1 MALAT
6 GSRIGPY
13 EILAPLGAGGMG
25 EVYRA
30 RHEQLG
36 REVAIKVLPTRL
48 LGDQGALKRFALEA
62 KMLATLSHP
71 NVLAIYDFV
80 TEGDQS
86 CVVAELLEGETL
98 RTRLSGGILQWRR
111 ATEIGVGI
119 AEGLAGAHAK
129 GVIHRDLKPDN
140 VFLTS
145 DGRVKVLDFGLARTL
160 PFTSPDDDTAP
171 TAVHLTTPGTVL
183 GTVGYMSPEQAR
195 GATADGRSDVF
206 SLGCVL
212 YEMVA
217 GRAPF
222 ERETAAETIAAILKE
237 EPPYLTGSGE
247 LVPPELERVLLHC
260 LEKTPEQRFQTAR
273 DLAFAL
279 DALLKGSGAA
289 QTPYPG
295 ARRAGRRSRGIDTL
309 AVLPF
314 VNATGDPDAEYLS
327 DGITETLINSLSQL
341 PKLRVT
347 ARTTV
352 FRYKGRNLPPQMIG
366 QDLGVRAVLTGT
378 LAQRGDALV
387 MQVDLVDAADG
398 AQLWG
403 EQFNRQSAELFVM
416 QDELAQR
423 ILDKLRLRLTG
434 EEKKRVTK
442 RHTQN
447 VQAYQLYMKGRFY
460 WNRRTPDGFRQAI
473 EYFNQATLRD
483 PQYALA
489 HSGLADCFSLLS
501 FYGAL
506 PPKVG
511 YQRAR
516 AAAARALEIDDTLA
530 EAHAS
535 LACGLLY
542 HAWDGDGAERSFQR
556 SLALNPNYATA
567 RQWHAQMLMAQGKLD
582 LALDEVQRAQELDP
596 LSFVISASL
605 GMVLYAQRRFEDA
618 VREHRNTLELEPNFL
633 LARALLGMSLIESGR
648 PEDAVAELERAR
660 SASGGAALALGMLGH
675 VYARVGQEGPARQ
688 MLAELE
694 QRAQDNYV
702 SPFWNALVCAGL
714 RDAEQTLY
722 WLGRARDERSDWLL
736 FVGVTP
742 GFDWLRADPRIE
754 PFLRLLD
761 SPVS

>member
-1 MALAT
+1 MALVT
-6 GSRIGPY
+6 GSRIGAY

-30 RHEQLG
+30 RHHQLD
-36 REVAIKVLPTRL
+36 REVAVKVLPARL
-48 LGDQGALKRFALEA
+48 LNDEGALKRFTREA

-71 NVLAIYDFV
+71 NILAIYDFV
-80 TEGDQS
+80 TEGEQY

-111 ATEIGVGI
+111 ATEVGVAI
-119 AEGLAGAHAK
+119 AEGLAAAHAK

-140 VFLTS
+140 VFLTA
-145 DGRVKVLDFGLARTL
+145 DNRVKVLDFGLARAL
-160 PFTSPDDDTAP
+160 PFASPDDDTAP
-171 TAVHLTTPGTVL
+171 TAMHLTQPGTVL

-195 GATADGRSDVF
+195 GAAADGRSDVF

-247 LVPPELERVLLHC
+247 LVPAELERVLLHC
-260 LEKTPEQRFQTAR
+260 LEKSPEQRFQTAR

-295 ARRAGRRSRGIDTL
+295 ARKGKRSRLIDTL

-314 VNATGDPDAEYLS
+314 ANATGDPDAEYLS

-341 PKLRVT
+341 PKLRIT

-378 LAQRGDALV
+378 LAQRGDSLV
-387 MQVDLVDAADG
+387 LQVDLVDAADG

-416 QDELAQR
+416 QEELAQR

-434 EEKKRVTK
+434 EEKKRVVK

-447 VQAYQLYMKGRFY
+447 VEAYQLYMKGRFY

-473 EYFNQATLRD
+473 EFFNQATLRD
-483 PQYALA
+483 PTYALA

-516 AAAARALEIDDTLA
+516 ASAARALELDDSLA

-542 HAWDGDGAERSFQR
+542 HAWDGEGAERAFQR
-556 SLALNPNYATA
+556 ALALNPNYATA
-567 RQWHAQMLMAQGKLD
+567 RQWHAQMLMAQGKLE
-582 LALDEVQRAQELDP
+582 LALEEVDKAQELDP
-596 LSFVISASL
+596 LSFVISSSR
-605 GMVLYAQRRFEDA
+605 GMVLYASRRFDDA

-633 LARALLGMSLIESGR
+633 LARALLGMTLIEAGR
-648 PEDAVAELERAR
+648 ADDAVAALERAR
-660 SASGGAALALGMLGH
+660 ADSGGAALALGMLGH
-675 VYARVGQEGPARQ
+675 VYARVGRHDDARR
-688 MLAELE
+688 MLAELA
-694 QRAQDNYV
+694 QRSHHNYV
-702 SPFWNALVCAGL
+702 SPFWHALVWTGL
-714 RDAEQTLY
+714 RDADETFR
-722 WLGRARDERSDWLL
+722 WLENAREERSDWLL

-742 GFDWLRADPRIE
+742 GFDWLQGDPRLDA
-754 PFLRLLD
+754 FRRLLG
-761 SPVS
+761 

>member
-6 GSRIGPY
+6 GSRIGAY

-30 RHEQLG
+30 RHHQLE
-36 REVAIKVLPTRL
+36 REVAVKVLPSRL
-48 LGDQGALKRFALEA
+48 LGDEGAQKRFAREA
-62 KMLATLSHP
+62 RILATLSHP
-71 NVLAIYDFV
+71 NILAIYDFV
-80 TEGDQS
+80 SEGDQY

-98 RTRLSGGILQWRR
+98 RSRLSGGILQWRR
-111 ATEIGVGI
+111 ATEIGVRV
-119 AEGLAGAHAK
+119 AEGLAAAHAR

-145 DGRVKVLDFGLARTL
+145 DGRVKVLDFGLARAL
-160 PFTSPDDDTAP
+160 PFASPDDETAP
-171 TAVHLTTPGTVL
+171 TAVHLTQPGTVL

-195 GATADGRSDVF
+195 GVAADGRSDVF

-237 EPPYLTGSGE
+237 DPPYLTGSGE
-247 LVPPELERVLLHC
+247 LVPAEVERVLLHC
-260 LEKTPEQRFQTAR
+260 LEKSAERRFQTAR
-273 DLAFAL
+273 DLVFAL

-295 ARRAGRRSRGIDTL
+295 KRSGRRSRSIDTL

-314 VNATGDPDAEYLS
+314 TNATGDPDAEYLS

-341 PKLRVT
+341 PRLRVT

-352 FRYKGRNLPPQMIG
+352 FRYKGRSLPPQMIG

-378 LAQRGDALV
+378 LAQRGETLV

-403 EQFNRQSAELFVM
+403 EQFNRQGAELFVM
-416 QDELAQR
+416 QEELAQR

-434 EEKKRVTK
+434 EEKKKVAK

-447 VQAYQLYMKGRFY
+447 VQAYQLYMKGRFC
-460 WNRRTPDGFRQAI
+460 WNRRTPESFRQAI
-473 EYFNQATLRD
+473 EYFNQATQLD
-483 PQYALA
+483 PGYALA

-506 PPKVG
+506 PARVG

-516 AAAARALEIDDTLA
+516 ASAARALELDDALA

-535 LACGLLY
+535 LAYALLY
-542 HAWDGDGAERSFQR
+542 HGWDGEGAERAFQR
-556 SLALNPNYATA
+556 ALALNPGYATA

-582 LALDEVQRAQELDP
+582 LALEEIRKAQELDP

-605 GMVLYAQRRFEDA
+605 GMVLYSLRRFDEA
-618 VREHRNTLELEPNFL
+618 VREHRNTLELEPSFL
-633 LARALLGMSLIESGR
+633 FARALLGVCLVEAGR
-648 PEDAVAELERAR
+648 ADDAVVELERAR
-660 SASGGAALALGMLGH
+660 AESGDAALALGMLGH
-675 VYARVGQEGPARQ
+675 VYGRVGRTEDARGI
-688 MLAELE
+688 LAQLE
-694 QRAQDNYV
+694 HKGRNGYV
-702 SPFWNALVCAGL
+702 SPFWNAFVCAGL
-714 RDAEQTLY
+714 RDAEQTLA
-722 WLGRARDERSDWLL
+722 WLGRALEERSDWLL
-736 FVGVTP
+736 FAGVTP
-742 GFDWLRADPRIE
+742 GFDWLRDDPRMA
-754 PFLRLLD
+754 PFRGLLER
-761 SPVS
+761 PRT

>member
-6 GSRIGPY
+6 GSRIGAY

-30 RHEQLG
+30 RHHQLE
-36 REVAIKVLPTRL
+36 REVAVKVLPSRL
-48 LGDQGALKRFALEA
+48 LGDEGAQKRFAREA
-62 KMLATLSHP
+62 RMLATLSHP
-71 NVLAIYDFV
+71 NILAIYDFV
-80 TEGDQS
+80 TDGDQY

-98 RTRLSGGILQWRR
+98 RSRLSGGILQWRR
-111 ATEIGVGI
+111 ATEIGVQV
-119 AEGLAGAHAK
+119 AEGLAAAHAK

-145 DGRVKVLDFGLARTL
+145 EGRVKVLDFGLARAL
-160 PFTSPDDDTAP
+160 PFASPDDDTAP
-171 TAVHLTTPGTVL
+171 TAVHLTQPGTVL

-195 GATADGRSDVF
+195 GAAADGRSDVF

-247 LVPPELERVLLHC
+247 LVPAELERVLLHC
-260 LEKTPEQRFQTAR
+260 LEKSAEQRFQTAR

-295 ARRAGRRSRGIDTL
+295 KRTGRRSRSIDTL

-314 VNATGDPDAEYLS
+314 SNATGDADAEYLS

-378 LAQRGDALV
+378 LAQRGEALV

-434 EEKKRVTK
+434 EERKKVTK

-483 PQYALA
+483 PNYALA

-506 PPKVG
+506 PPRVG

-516 AAAARALEIDDTLA
+516 ASAARALELDDTLA

-535 LACGLLY
+535 LACALLY
-542 HAWDGDGAERSFQR
+542 HAWDGEGAERAFQR
-556 SLALNPNYATA
+556 ALALNPGYATA
-567 RQWHAQMLMAQGKLD
+567 RQWHAQMLMAQDKLD
-582 LALDEVQRAQELDP
+582 LALQEIQKAQELDP
-596 LSFVISASL
+596 LSFVISASM
-605 GMVLYAQRRFEDA
+605 GMVLYSMRRFEEA

-633 LARALLGMSLIESGR
+633 LARALLGMSLIEAGR
-648 PEDAVAELERAR
+648 ADDAVAELERAR
-660 SASGGAALALGMLGH
+660 DASGGAALALGMLGH
-675 VYARVGQEGPARQ
+675 VYGRTGRAEGARAI
-688 MLAELE
+688 LAELE
-694 QRAQDNYV
+694 QKAQNGYV
-702 SPFWNALVCAGL
+702 SPFWSALVWAGL
-714 RDAEQTLY
+714 RDAEQTFH
-722 WLGRARDERSDWLL
+722 WLDRAREERSDWLL
-736 FVGVTP
+736 FVDVTP
-742 GFDWLRADPRIE
+742 GFDWLREDARMA
-754 PFLRLLD
+754 PFRRLLE
-761 SPVS
+761 PLR

>member
-6 GSRIGPY
+6 GSRIGAY

-30 RHEQLG
+30 RDSRLE
-36 REVAIKVLPTRL
+36 REVAVKVLPSRL
-48 LGDQGALKRFALEA
+48 LGDEGAQKRFAREA
-62 KMLATLSHP
+62 RMLATLSHP
-71 NVLAIYDFV
+71 NILSVYDFV
-80 TEGDQS
+80 TEGDQY

-111 ATEIGVGI
+111 ATEIGISI
-119 AEGLAGAHAK
+119 AEGLAAAHAK

-140 VFLTS
+140 VFLTG
-145 DGRVKVLDFGLARTL
+145 DGRVKVLDFGLARSL
-160 PFTSPDDDTAP
+160 PFASPDDDTAP
-171 TAVHLTTPGTVL
+171 TAVHLTQPGTVL

-195 GATADGRSDVF
+195 GAAADGRSDVF

-247 LVPPELERVLLHC
+247 LVPAELERVLLHC
-260 LEKTPEQRFQTAR
+260 LEKSAEQRFQTAR

-289 QTPYPG
+289 QTPFPG
-295 ARRAGRRSRGIDTL
+295 KRTGRRSRLIDTL

-314 VNATGDPDAEYLS
+314 ANATGDPDAEYLS

-352 FRYKGRNLPPQMIG
+352 FRYKGRNLPPQMVG

-378 LAQRGDALV
+378 LAQRGDSLV

-416 QDELAQR
+416 QEELAQR
-423 ILDKLRLRLTG
+423 ILEKLRLRLTG
-434 EEKKRVTK
+434 DEKKKVTK

-483 PQYALA
+483 PEYALA

-516 AAAARALEIDDTLA
+516 AAAARALEIDDSLA

-556 SLALNPNYATA
+556 ALALNPNYATA
-567 RQWHAQMLMAQGKLD
+567 RQWHAQMLMAQGKLG
-582 LALDEVQRAQELDP
+582 LALDEIQRAQELDP

-605 GMVLYAQRRFEDA
+605 GMVLYASRRFDDA

-633 LARALLGMSLIESGR
+633 LARALLGMSLIEARR
-648 PEDAVAELERAR
+648 PEDAVTELERAR
-660 SASGGAALALGMLGH
+660 TASGGAALALGMLGH
-675 VYARVGQEGPARQ
+675 VYARVGQEPSARQ

-694 QRAQDNYV
+694 QRGQNAYV
-702 SPFWNALVCAGL
+702 SPFRNALVCAGL
-714 RDAEQTLY
+714 RDTEQTLY
-722 WLGRARDERSDWLL
+722 WLGRAREERSDWLL

-742 GFDWLRADPRIE
+742 GFDWLHADPRMDA
-754 PFLRLLD
+754 FRRLLD
-761 SPVS
+761 TPVA

>member
-1 MALAT
+1 
-6 GSRIGPY
+6 
-13 EILAPLGAGGMG
+13 
-25 EVYRA
+25 
-30 RHEQLG
+30 
-36 REVAIKVLPTRL
+36 
-48 LGDQGALKRFALEA
+48 
-62 KMLATLSHP
+62 MLATLSHP
-71 NVLAIYDFV
+71 NILAVYDFV
-80 TEGDQS
+80 TDGNQH

-98 RTRLSGGILQWRR
+98 RTRLSGGILLWRR
-111 ATEIGVGI
+111 ATEIGVAI

-129 GVIHRDLKPDN
+129 GVIHRDLKPEN

-145 DGRVKVLDFGLARTL
+145 AGRITVLDDGLARSL
-160 PFTSPDDDTAP
+160 PFASPDDDTMP
-171 TAVHLTTPGTVL
+171 TAVHLTQPGTVL

-195 GATADGRSDVF
+195 GAAADGRSDVF

-260 LEKTPEQRFQTAR
+260 LEKSPEQRFQTAR

-289 QTPYPG
+289 QTPYP
-295 ARRAGRRSRGIDTL
+295 AGKGGKRSRRIDTL

-314 VNATGDPDAEYLS
+314 SNGTGDADAEYLS

-352 FRYKGRNLPPQMIG
+352 FRYKGRQLPPQMIG
-366 QDLGVRAVLTGT
+366 QDLGVRAVLTGI
-378 LAQRGDALV
+378 LAQRGDSLV
-387 MQVDLVDAADG
+387 LQVDLVDAADG

-416 QDELAQR
+416 QEELAQR

-434 EEKKRVTK
+434 DEKKKVTK
-442 RHTQN
+442 RHTHN
-447 VQAYQLYMKGRFY
+447 IEAYQLYMKGRFY

-483 PQYALA
+483 PTYALA

-516 AAAARALEIDDTLA
+516 ASAQRALEIDDSLA

-535 LACGLLY
+535 AACGLLY
-542 HAWDGDGAERSFQR
+542 HAWDGEGAEREFQR
-556 SLALNPNYATA
+556 ALALNPSYATA
-567 RQWHAQMLMAQGKLD
+567 RQWHAQMLMAQGKLE
-582 LALDEVQRAQELDP
+582 LAMDEIHKAQELDP
-596 LSFVISASL
+596 LSFVISASK
-605 GMVLYAQRRFEDA
+605 GMVLYSARRFEEA
-618 VREHRNTLELEPNFL
+618 VREHRNTLELEPGFL
-633 LARALLGMSLIESGR
+633 LARALMGMALVETAR
-648 PEDAVAELERAR
+648 HDEAVSELERAR
-660 SASGGAALALGMLGH
+660 ADSGGAALALGMLGH
-675 VYARVGQEGPARQ
+675 VYARVGRDEDARR
-688 MLAELE
+688 MLVELE
-694 QRAQDNYV
+694 HRGKSNYV

-714 RDAEQTLY
+714 RDTEQTLY
-722 WLGRARDERSDWLL
+722 WLGAAREERSDWLL
-736 FVGVTP
+736 FVGVTS
-742 GFDWLRADPRIE
+742 GFDWLRDDPRIE
-754 PFLRLLD
+754 PFRHLLG
-761 SPVS
+761 

>member
-6 GSRIGPY
+6 GSRIGAY

-30 RHEQLG
+30 RHHQLD
-36 REVAIKVLPTRL
+36 REVAVKVLPSRL
-48 LGDQGALKRFALEA
+48 LGDEGAQKRFAREA

-71 NVLAIYDFV
+71 NILAIYDFI
-80 TEGDQS
+80 TDGDQY

-111 ATEIGVGI
+111 ATEIGAAI

-140 VFLTS
+140 VFLTK
-145 DGRVKVLDFGLARTL
+145 DGRVKVLDFGLARAL
-160 PFTSPDDDTAP
+160 PFASPDDDTAP
-171 TAVHLTTPGTVL
+171 AAPHLTTPGTVL

-195 GATADGRSDVF
+195 GAVADGRSDVF
-206 SLGCVL
+206 SLGCVM

-222 ERETAAETIAAILKE
+222 ERDTAAETIAAILKE

-247 LVPPELERVLLHC
+247 LVPPELERLLLHC
-260 LEKTPEQRFQTAR
+260 LEKSAEQRFQTAR

-289 QTPYPG
+289 QTPFPG
-295 ARRAGRRSRGIDTL
+295 KRIGRRSRSIDTL

-314 VNATGDPDAEYLS
+314 INATEDPDAEYLS

-387 MQVDLVDAADG
+387 MQVDLVDAVDG

-423 ILDKLRLRLTG
+423 ILDKLRVRLTG
-434 EEKKRVTK
+434 DEKKKVTK
-442 RHTQN
+442 RHTHN

-473 EYFNQATLRD
+473 EFFNQATLRD
-483 PQYALA
+483 PELRAGPLRPGRLLRAAELLRRAPAQGRLPARAGRGHAGAGDRRLA
-489 HSGLADCFSLLS
+489 GGGARVGGLRAAVPRL
-501 FYGAL
+501 GRRRR
-506 PPKVG
+506 
-511 YQRAR
+511 RAR
-516 AAAARALEIDDTLA
+516 VPARALAQPQLRDRPPVARADADGPGQAGPGPGRDPAGPGAGPALVRDQLVA
-530 EAHAS
+530 
-535 LACGLLY
+535 
-542 HAWDGDGAERSFQR
+542 GDGALRG
-556 SLALNPNYATA
+556 A
-567 RQWHAQMLMAQGKLD
+567 
-582 LALDEVQRAQELDP
+582 P
-596 LSFVISASL
+596 LR
-605 GMVLYAQRRFEDA
+605 GGG
-618 VREHRNTLELEPNFL
+618 
-633 LARALLGMSLIESGR
+633 ARAPQHARAGAQLPAGAGTAGHVAGR
-648 PEDAVAELERAR
+648 
-660 SASGGAALALGMLGH
+660 SGAAG
-675 VYARVGQEGPARQ
+675 
-688 MLAELE
+688 
-694 QRAQDNYV
+694 
-702 SPFWNALVCAGL
+702 
-714 RDAEQTLY
+714 
-722 WLGRARDERSDWLL
+722 
-736 FVGVTP
+736 
-742 GFDWLRADPRIE
+742 
-754 PFLRLLD
+754 
-761 SPVS
+761 

>member
-6 GSRIGPY
+6 GSRIGAY

-30 RHEQLG
+30 RHHQLE
-36 REVAIKVLPTRL
+36 REVAVKVLPSRL
-48 LGDQGALKRFALEA
+48 LGDEGAQKRFAREA
-62 KMLATLSHP
+62 RMLATLSHP
-71 NVLAIYDFV
+71 NILAIYDFV
-80 TEGDQS
+80 TEGDQY

-98 RTRLSGGILQWRR
+98 RSRLSAGILQWRR
-111 ATEIGVGI
+111 ATEIGVSI
-119 AEGLAGAHAK
+119 AEGLAAAHAK

-140 VFLTS
+140 VFLTAE
-145 DGRVKVLDFGLARTL
+145 GRVKVLDFGLARAL
-160 PFTSPDDDTAP
+160 PFASPDDDTAP
-171 TAVHLTTPGTVL
+171 AAMHLTTPGTVL

-195 GATADGRSDVF
+195 GVAADGRSDVF

-247 LVPPELERVLLHC
+247 MVPAELERVLLHC
-260 LEKTPEQRFQTAR
+260 LEKSAEQRFQTAR

-295 ARRAGRRSRGIDTL
+295 KRGGRRSRSVDTL

-314 VNATGDPDAEYLS
+314 TNETGDPDAEYLS
-327 DGITETLINSLSQL
+327 DGITETLINSLAQL

-387 MQVDLVDAADG
+387 IQVDLVDAVDG

-416 QDELAQR
+416 QEELAQR
-423 ILDKLRLRLTG
+423 ILDKLRVRLTG
-434 EEKKRVTK
+434 EEKKKVTK

-483 PQYALA
+483 PSYALA

-516 AAAARALEIDDTLA
+516 AAATRALEIDDSLA

-542 HAWDGDGAERSFQR
+542 HAWDGEGAERSFQR
-556 SLALNPNYATA
+556 ALALNPNYATA
-567 RQWHAQMLMAQGKLD
+567 RQWHAQMLMAQGKLG
-582 LALDEVQRAQELDP
+582 LALDEIQRAQELDP

-605 GMVLYAQRRFEDA
+605 GMVLYASRRFDDA

-633 LARALLGMSLIESGR
+633 LARALLGMSLVEAGR
-648 PEDAVAELERAR
+648 AEDAVAELERAR
-660 SASGGAALALGMLGH
+660 TASGGAALALGMLGH
-675 VYARVGQEGPARQ
+675 VYARVGQEDAARQ

-694 QRAQDNYV
+694 RRGQDNYV
-702 SPFWNALVCAGL
+702 SPFWHALVCAGL
-714 RDAEQTLY
+714 RDTEQTLY

-742 GFDWLRADPRIE
+742 GFDWLHADPRMA
-754 PFLRLLD
+754 PFRRLLD
-761 SPVS
+761 DPQP

>member
-6 GSRIGPY
+6 GSRIGAY

-30 RHEQLG
+30 RHHQLD
-36 REVAIKVLPTRL
+36 REVAVKVLPSRL
-48 LGDQGALKRFALEA
+48 LGDEGAQKRFAREA

-71 NVLAIYDFV
+71 NIMAIYDFI
-80 TEGDQS
+80 TEGDQY

-111 ATEIGVGI
+111 ATEIGAAI

-140 VFLTS
+140 VFLTA
-145 DGRVKVLDFGLARTL
+145 DGRVKVLDFGLARAL
-160 PFTSPDDDTAP
+160 PFASPDDDTAP
-171 TAVHLTTPGTVL
+171 TAMHLTTPGTVL

-195 GATADGRSDVF
+195 GAAADGRSDVF
-206 SLGCVL
+206 SLGCVM

-217 GRAPF
+217 GRSPF

-247 LVPPELERVLLHC
+247 LVPAELERVLLHC
-260 LEKTPEQRFQTAR
+260 LEKSAEQRFQTAR

-295 ARRAGRRSRGIDTL
+295 KRTGRRSRSIDTL

-314 VNATGDPDAEYLS
+314 TNATGDPDAEYLS

-378 LAQRGDALV
+378 LAQRGEALV

-403 EQFNRQSAELFVM
+403 EQFNRQGAELFVM

-434 EEKKRVTK
+434 EEKKKVTK

-447 VQAYQLYMKGRFY
+447 VQAYQLYMKGRFF

-483 PQYALA
+483 PEYALA

-516 AAAARALEIDDTLA
+516 AAATRALEIDDSLA

-535 LACGLLY
+535 AACGLLY
-542 HAWDGDGAERSFQR
+542 HAWDGEGAERSFQR
-556 SLALNPNYATA
+556 ALALNPNYATA
-567 RQWHAQMLMAQGKLD
+567 RQWHAQMLMAQGKLG
-582 LALDEVQRAQELDP
+582 LALDEIQRAQELDP

-605 GMVLYAQRRFEDA
+605 GMVLYASRRFDDA

-633 LARALLGMSLIESGR
+633 LARALLGMSLLEAGR
-648 PEDAVAELERAR
+648 AEDAVAELERAR
-660 SASGGAALALGMLGH
+660 GASGGAALALGMLGH
-675 VYARVGQEGPARQ
+675 VYARVGQEQGARQ
-688 MLAELE
+688 MLVELE
-694 QRAQDNYV
+694 QRGQDNYV
-702 SPFWNALVCAGL
+702 SPFWHALVCAGL
-714 RDAEQTLY
+714 RDTEQTLY
-722 WLGRARDERSDWLL
+722 WLGRAREERSDWLL

-742 GFDWLRADPRIE
+742 GFDWLHADPRMD
-754 PFLRLLD
+754 PFRRLLETPA
-761 SPVS
+761 S